1 MRTPSD
7 LPRRPTR
14 EFRNPLTGRGRIAL
28 VIIVAAIIVVFIS
41 AKSVSNFA
49 VDVWWFDSLGRGD
62 VFWGV
67 LRTKLLLALVFTV
80 AFIAIAI
87 VSLAIADRLAPLVHS
102 DGPEDQIFDR
112 YHEVIGTRQ
121 PIVRAVFAVLFGL
134 IVGLPTSGHWQE
146 WLMFRNSKGFGIA
159 DPEFGRDVGFYMFKL
174 PFLMFVVDWL
184 FASLFL
190 ITLLT
195 AVAHYVNGGIR
206 LQPGARHVT
215 AQVKLHLS
223 VLLAAMALLKAVD
236 YWLQRFE
243 LTTSARGTV
252 DGLSYTEKN
261 AQLPATNLLIVISLL
276 AAILLIY
283 NVRQKGIALPVIS
296 VGLWLIVAVV
306 AGTIYPAI
314 VQRVSV
320 QPSELTKEHDTIIH
334 NIEATNHA
342 IGLDKVKTVPI
353 TQGHIASTDVDN
365 TKSISSFKNV
375 RLIDPTIFQKTFQ
388 SKQGQRAY
396 YQFTNVDTDRYTLDG
411 REQQVTLSARELNPS
426 NIPSG
431 SWVGQHL
438 SYTSGYGLAFAPSSQ
453 VTVDGAPD
461 YVDVTTPTNTLNLK
475 RPEIYV
481 GDQLSGYSVVG
492 TGNAE
497 QSLDPSQPNYTG
509 TDGVKLDSTLRKLAF
524 AVSFGEY
531 NMFGSKLI
539 SESSK
544 VIYNR
549 DVKTRI
555 SKVAPFLKLD
565 ADPYPVV
572 YDGRLVW
579 IEDAYT
585 TSGRYPNAQF
595 ADNRQLPDGSGLG
608 GSYNYVR
615 NSVKAV
621 VDAYNGT
628 VTLYVVDDTDPIIKV
643 WESAFPKLF
652 TPGADIPAELRSHFR
667 YPEDLF
673 RVQTNMYGRYQLN
686 DPTAFYNQANAWSVA
701 QEPDTIHNQASVAAD
716 TSANTVAAGSGRVQ
730 DSNKAKFEPYYTMF
744 QAPDASTSEFVLFRP
759 YVPFSAD
766 GARQELQGFMTA
778 SSDPSDYGTLI
789 AYSVNGT
796 LPDGKKTSGPT
807 QVHANIETTFS
818 KTLSLLGQ
826 GGTQVEFGDTQL
838 IPLKADGSGL
848 IWVRPWFL
856 VNTSGDTQVA
866 SLVAVS
872 VTSGDNST
880 CGASIGDAIDSL
892 FPGVRVVIGDRPA
905 QNATSGTSNSCNSS
919 DTSAGTAAGTGTGT
933 GTGTGSS
940 PSTTTPSAGPGTGTA
955 TPEQLLTQAQ
965 AAYNA
970 AQVALKAGDLGTYQ
984 TKLNEAYT
992 KAAQA
997 ASVATGTTVTANTK
1011 AGSTTSSTPSSSSSS
1026 NTSPSGTTPTTGA

>member
-7 LPRRPTR
+7 LPRRPAR

-28 VIIVAAIIVVFIS
+28 VVIVAVVIVVFIS

-49 VDVWWFDSLGRGD
+49 VDAWWFDSLGRGD

-67 LRTKLLLALVFTV
+67 LRTKLLLALVFTA

-87 VSLAIADRLAPLVHS
+87 VSLAIADRLAPLLHS

-112 YHEVIGTRQ
+112 YHDVIGERQ
-121 PIVRAVFAVLFGL
+121 PLVRGVFAVLFGL
-134 IVGLPTSGHWQE
+134 IVGLPAAGHWQE
-146 WLMFRNSKGFGIA
+146 WLMFRNSKGFGIS

-243 LTTSARGTV
+243 LTTSTRGTV

-276 AAILLIY
+276 AAILLIF

-320 QPSELTKEHDTIIH
+320 QPSELTKEHETIVH

-342 IGLDKVKTVPI
+342 MGLDKVKTVAI
-353 TQGHIASTDVDN
+353 TQAAVTAPEVDANPSIAA
-365 TKSISSFKNV
+365 FKNV
-375 RLIDPTIFQKTFQ
+375 RLIDPKIFQTTFQ
-388 SKQGQRAY
+388 NKQGIRGY
-396 YQFTNVDTDRYTLDG
+396 YQFTDVDTDRYTIDG
-411 REQQVTLSARELNPS
+411 HEEQVTLAARDLSPS

-438 SYTSGYGLAFAPSSQ
+438 SYTAGYGLAFAPSSQ

-461 YVDVTTPTNTLNLK
+461 YIDVSSPKNSLGLT
-475 RPEIYV
+475 RPEIYI
-481 GDQLSGYSVVG
+481 GDQLGGYSVVG
-492 TGNAE
+492 TANAE
-497 QSLDPSQPNYTG
+497 QSLDPAQPSYTG
-509 TDGVKLDSTLRKLAF
+509 EDGVKLDTSLRKLAF
-524 AVSFGEY
+524 AISFGEY

-539 SESSK
+539 TGSSK

-572 YDGRLVW
+572 FNGHLVW

-608 GSYNYVR
+608 GTYNYVR

-621 VDAYNGT
+621 VDAYDGS
-628 VTLYVVDDTDPIIKV
+628 VKLYVVDDSDPIIKV
-643 WESAFPKLF
+643 WQSAFPKLF
-652 TPGADIPAELRSHFR
+652 LAGADIPTELRSHFR

-673 RVQTNMYGRYQLN
+673 RVQTNMYGRYQLK

-701 QEPDTIHNQASVAAD
+701 QAPDTVHSNSSQSGID
-716 TSANTVAAGSGRVQ
+716 TGATATTVADNSGRVQ
-730 DSNKAKFEPYYTMF
+730 DSNKSKFEPYYTMF
-744 QAPDASTSEFVLFRP
+744 QAPDATSSEFVIFRP
-759 YVPFSAD
+759 YVPFSPD
-766 GARQELQGFMTA
+766 GSRQELQGFMTA
-778 SSDPSDYGTLI
+778 SSDPNDYGALT
-789 AYSVNGT
+789 AYSVGGS

-807 QVHANIETTFS
+807 LVHANIENKFS
-818 KTLSLLGQ
+818 QALTLLGQ
-826 GGTQVEFGDTQL
+826 GGTQVKFGDTQL
-838 IPLKADGSGL
+838 IPLTSDGSAL
-848 IWVRPWFL
+848 VWVRPWFL
-856 VNTSGDTQVA
+856 VNTSGDNQIA

-872 VTSGDNST
+872 VTIGDNST
-880 CGASIGDAIDSL
+880 CGASIGDAL
-892 FPGVRVVIGDRPA
+892 GAQFPGIHVVIGDRPQQVA
-905 QNATSGTSNSCNSS
+905 SGTDNGCASGQTGAT
-919 DTSAGTAAGTGTGT
+919 DTTGAGTGTGT
-933 GTGTGSS
+933 GTGTTT
-940 PSTTTPSAGPGTGTA
+940 TTTPSTGTES
-955 TPEQLLTQAQ
+955 PEQLLGEAQ
-965 AAYNA
+965 TAYDA
-970 AQVALKAGDLGTYQ
+970 AQTALKAGDLGTYQ
-984 TKLNEAYT
+984 TKLNEAYA

-997 ASVATGTTVTANTK
+997 ASIATGKTVTATT
-1011 AGSTTSSTPSSSSSS
+1011 APVAAGGSTS
-1026 NTSPSGTTPTTGA
+1026 TSPSGTAPTTGA